1 MIENKL
7 IIEILGYTNIGLMIG
22 AGLLIVNNKKR
33 IKLIGLTCYY
43 LCNVVA
49 FLMWHFSGLHCFL
62 SSALIFVTV
71 NTINLYQIC
80 KQK

>member
-43 LCNVVA
+43 L
-49 FLMWHFSGLHCFL
+49 LIGLQIL
-62 SSALIFVTV
+62 FVK
-71 NTINLYQIC
+71 IILWR
-80 KQK
+80 K